1 MKKITESK
9 KAIMQEIKDWW
20 WCYRG
25 DVFGWAAL
33 IIIPTLIFIIGT
45 AVEKRH
51 CYRAYA
57 QFNPE
62 YVGFTT
68 GCMITV
74 DEQRVPANSLR
85 MTL

>member
-1 MKKITESK
+1 
-9 KAIMQEIKDWW
+9 MQEIKDWW
-20 WCYRG
+20 WCYRS
-25 DVFGWAAL
+25 DIIGWVAL
-33 IIIPTLIFIIGT
+33 IMIPTLFFVIGT

-62 YVGFTT
+62 YVGMIT

-74 DEQRVPANSLR
+74 DEQRVPAKSLR
-85 MTL
+85 MTM

>member
-9 KAIMQEIKDWW
+9 KTIMHEIKDWW
-20 WCYRG
+20 WCYRS
-25 DVFGWAAL
+25 DIVGWAAL
-33 IIIPTLIFIIGT
+33 IIIPTLFFVIGS

-57 QFNPE
+57 QFSPE
-62 YVGFTT
+62 YVGFIT
-68 GCMITV
+68 GCVITV
-74 DEQRVPANSLR
+74 DEQRVPSDAFR